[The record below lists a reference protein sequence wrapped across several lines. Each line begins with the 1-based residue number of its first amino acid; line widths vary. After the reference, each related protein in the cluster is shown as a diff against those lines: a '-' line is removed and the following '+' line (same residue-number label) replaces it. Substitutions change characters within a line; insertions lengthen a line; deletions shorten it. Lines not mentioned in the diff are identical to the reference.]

1 MGIEAYVPAWRASA
15 QPHAVAANVT
25 GADPL
30 HVALVANGKPNSVEL
45 LDALAGHVGDRL
57 AVGEVRT
64 WRKPSVSV
72 PPTAEQFAE
81 IVAWADVALVAVG
94 D

>member
-1 MGIEAYVPAWRASA
+1 MWRASE
-15 QPHAVAANVT
+15 QPIGGAPNVT
-25 GADPL
+25 GTGPL
-30 HVALVANGKPNSVEL
+30 KLALVANGKPNSAEL
-45 LDALAGHVGDRL
+45 LDALARRVGERL
-57 AVGEVRT
+57 AVAEVRT

-81 IVAWADVALVAVG
+81 IVGWADAALVAVG